1 MTAADLVAAY
11 VFGQRF
17 RYLRLSVT
25 EVCNFRCTYCLPDGY
40 RKSETVNFLS
50 VDEAARLVSAFV
62 AVAYGANNKGGF
74 AVMSCI

>member
-25 EVCNFRCTYCLPDGY
+25 EVCNFRCTYCLPEGY

-50 VDEAARLVSAFV
+50 LVRSQALASARYVSQ
-62 AVAYGANNKGGF
+62 AVSQPSGGI
-74 AVMSCI
+74 SQN